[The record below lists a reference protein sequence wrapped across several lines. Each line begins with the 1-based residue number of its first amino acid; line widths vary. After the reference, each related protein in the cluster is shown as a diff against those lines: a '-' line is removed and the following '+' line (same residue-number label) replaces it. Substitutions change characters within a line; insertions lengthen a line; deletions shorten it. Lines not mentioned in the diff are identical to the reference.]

1 MVSEILIRAAH
12 FIGIIIL
19 FAVVFGQHTIVNKE
33 VAVFQIK
40 KLLILDLVFRLSALW
55 VIAVGILLWFKVGN
69 VPEFYSQNP
78 VFHIKLWLF
87 GLVGV
92 ISILPTLFFLK
103 NRKSNEKTIPVPG
116 YIVGIIR
123 SELVLLLC
131 IPVFAAAMAKGFS
144 LG

>member
-1 MVSEILIRAAH
+1 MSEILIRAAH

-19 FAVVFGQHTIVNKE
+19 FAVVFGQHAIASKE
-33 VAVFQIK
+33 VEAFQIK
-40 KLLILDLVFRLSALW
+40 KLLVLDLVFRLSALW
-55 VIAVGILLWFKVGN
+55 VIGIGILLWFKVGN

-87 GLVGV
+87 GIVGL

-103 NRKSNEKTIPVPG
+103 NRKCNEKIIPVPG

-123 SELVLLLC
+123 SELILLLC
-131 IPVFAAAMAKGFS
+131 IPVLAAAMAKGFS